1 MLKLIRSNIVRVV
14 ENKSGKIKDNILL
27 GQRKVQLNLL
37 DSKNKVRIIF
47 GVITKLNDD
56 TCIVTTDNGEE
67 YTFDPTSFF
76 DSHRGLYTKG
86 DLSFPIKSMYTIET
100 DEGEVI
106 CQGMTVSILDKH
118 KYLIYD
124 NFKISGI
131 VVDRETNRCKLLGFQ
146 NDDNFIE
153 KTLDFGTINCTTRY
167 TEIIPD
173 DGNSINL
180 KFEDKAKILRMSNFN
195 FYDYISNLTIES
207 CLLVKVSSND
217 GYSKVFTLGTK
228 GDSFNLPV
236 TILKTKV
243 MKLFVLLW
251 YDKKNKKVGIID
263 ILGDKSLY
271 WVDAFE
277 LFSYIT
283 KKKID
288 EIKLLKV
295 TKDEVKEIN
304 QYDPN
309 SIRIIDTRSSVSIDA
324 DIIGNDI
331 VFYSCTDD
339 EEEKPFISA
348 YGELVKLS
356 INQTS
361 IKFVLKTE
369 YAGRVAIDLNIKDV
383 LRGELKDIPVL
394 MNKIINN

>member
-1 MLKLIRSNIVRVV
+1 MLKLIRSNIVRVI

-27 GQRKVQLNLL
+27 GQRKVQLNLV
-37 DSKNKVRIIF
+37 DSKNKVNIIF
-47 GVITKLNDD
+47 GVITKLNND

-86 DLSFPIKSMYTIET
+86 DLSFSVKSMYTLET

-106 CQGMTVSILDKH
+106 CQGMTVDILDKN
-118 KYLIYD
+118 KYIIYD

-131 VVDRETNRCKLLGFQ
+131 IVDKETNRCKLLGFQ

-153 KTLDFGTINCTTRY
+153 KTLDFGTINTTTEY

-173 DGNSINL
+173 NGNSINL
-180 KFEDKAKILRMSNFN
+180 KFGDKAKILRMSNFN

-207 CLLVKVSSND
+207 CLFVEVLSND
-217 GYSKVFTLGTK
+217 GYSKIFTLGTK
-228 GDSFNLPV
+228 GDAFNLPV
-236 TILKTKV
+236 TIFKTKI

-263 ILGDKSLY
+263 IHGDKSLY

-288 EIKLLKV
+288 EIKLIKIN
-295 TKDEVKEIN
+295 KDEVKEIN
-304 QYDPN
+304 HYDTN
-309 SIRIIDTRSSVSIDA
+309 SIRIIDTRSSVSIDG

-331 VFYSCTDD
+331 VFYSCADD
-339 EEEKPFISA
+339 EEKPFISA